1 MQLNEMQYA
10 GDLQPVE
17 GYGPGF
23 FRIAGGRREGP
34 LLTHASGPVP
44 WRGLEDVAPLLAL
57 AGEIDVILFG
67 MGAEIA
73 HIPTGLRDQL
83 EAAGMGCEIMSSAS
97 ACTAQSSPSSTP
109 PPKHPWRSRAQ
120 LHSMRRAA
128 LRRGDNV
135 PVVSRRVDAAASVPP
150 YRQRHGEAYATN
162 TKAPPYAGD

>member
-10 GDLQPVE
+10 GGLQPVE

-44 WRGLEDVAPLLAL
+44 WRGLEDVTPLLAL
-57 AGEIDVILFG
+57 AGENDVILFG

-97 ACTAQSSPSSTP
+97 AC
-109 PPKHPWRSRAQ
+109 RSYNI
-120 LHSMRRAA
+120 LLGEGRRIALAA
-128 LRRGDNV
+128 L
-135 PVVSRRVDAAASVPP
+135 PV
-150 YRQRHGEAYATN
+150 
-162 TKAPPYAGD
+162 